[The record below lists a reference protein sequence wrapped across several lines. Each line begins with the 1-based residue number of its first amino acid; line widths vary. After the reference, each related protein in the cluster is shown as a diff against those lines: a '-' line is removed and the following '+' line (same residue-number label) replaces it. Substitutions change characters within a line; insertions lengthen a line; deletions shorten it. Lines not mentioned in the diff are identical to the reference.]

1 MTLLGYLEAM
11 TDLEPMLPAEERE
24 SLRHYQQSAE
34 FRGDSRWPGWVRYL
48 GPRPEARAKLHV
60 IEPRRRSA

>member
-11 TDLEPMLPAEERE
+11 TDLEPMLSPAERE
-24 SLRHYQQSAE
+24 SLRQYQQSRA

-48 GPRPEARAKLHV
+48 GPRPEARAKLHM
-60 IEPRRRSA
+60 IDRARRSA